1 MRKVIILIT
10 ELLLVT
16 AAIFIADFWQ
26 EHANVIP
33 RSLIGLPQ
41 VDYTNAEFWQIL
53 KIFLS
58 LHLVAILLMQLKAGS
73 WIISNAKRSMNELF
87 LLIATYSI
95 SALTVFLAT
104 TINFDPDLMAGIG
117 ICTVALLLLV
127 HIIAAVTKGTDFASL
142 LAELGKTLFKRLFSI
157 VGVLVLVLALTP
169 AVMAYFFTK
178 DRDFANI
185 VTQIRINISGFF
197 SAELNYSLVSVTG
210 DYRFHQPMLARMTAN
225 DNKTLYVL
233 ERAGRILKMPY
244 PLPASGEPELILNLQ
259 DKVGYVEVENGT
271 LGFTFHPEFGSPDSD
286 NSGFVYLYY
295 TDVRDDTQVNR
306 ISRFNLNAG
315 SAADIIQSETPL
327 LILNREASGFHN
339 GGSVEF
345 GPDGFL
351 YIALGEGIYLEESSQ
366 AKTLRQGIIRIDID
380 MQGGNISHPVTA
392 SPING
397 KADNYYIPN
406 DNPFVGRADIRDEYW
421 AIGLRNP
428 FRISFDQE
436 TGELWA
442 GDVGSTEWEE
452 VNHITKG
459 GNYQYPY
466 AEGFKVNSAK
476 KPELLIGK
484 EAPPVYTYLHTAY
497 DRAVIGG
504 IVYRNGDLPSLTGNY
519 IFADNYSS
527 KLFIMPTNQS
537 RVETV
542 QEIARASQ
550 YAQRGVSSVSQ
561 LPNGDVLITTL
572 GRASAST
579 GEVLKLTDSELVE
592 EKVPSTSTT
601 AEPIVVSAADAEEI
615 FVTNCSR
622 CHGETGQAD
631 GPDSKLLGV
640 EIADFSTAQFQNKR
654 NDDDLLKIISKGGN
668 EAGLSPFMPPWE
680 GILDEQE
687 INALIG
693 HIRDLAAEN
702 KHSHEH

>member
-10 ELLLVT
+10 ELLFVT
-16 AAIFIADFWQ
+16 AALFIADYWQ
-26 EHANVIP
+26 ESANVIP
-33 RSLIGLPQ
+33 RSLIHLPQ
-41 VDYTNAEFWQIL
+41 VDYTPAEFWQIL
-53 KIFLS
+53 KIFLG
-58 LHLVAILLMQLKAGS
+58 LHLIAILLMQLKAGV
-73 WIISNAKRSMNELF
+73 WIMSNAQRSINELF

-104 TINFDPDLMAGIG
+104 TINFDPDFMAGIG
-117 ICTVALLLLV
+117 ICIVMLSLIA
-127 HIIAAVTKGTDFASL
+127 HIGASFVKGTQLLSL
-142 LAELGKTLFKRLFSI
+142 LTKLCTTLFKRLFSV
-157 VGVLVLVLALTP
+157 VGLLVLVLALTP

-185 VTQIRINISGFF
+185 VTQMRINISGFF

-210 DYRFHQPMLARMTAN
+210 DYRFHQPMLARMAPG

-233 ERAGRILKMPY
+233 ERAGRILKLPY
-244 PLPASGEPELILNLQ
+244 PLPTSTQPEEIMNLK

-271 LGFTFHPEFGSPDSD
+271 LGFTFHPEFGTPDSD

-315 SAADIIQSETPL
+315 STTAIIESETPL

-339 GGSVEF
+339 GGSLEF

-351 YIALGEGIYLEESSQ
+351 YIALGEGIHLKERSQ
-366 AKTLRQGIIRIDID
+366 AQTLRQGIIRIDVD
-380 MQGGNISHPVTA
+380 MQGGDISHPVTA
-392 SPING
+392 SPTNG
-397 KADNYYIPN
+397 KAANYYIPN
-406 DNPFVGRADIRDEYW
+406 DNPFTGRADIREEYW

-436 TGELWA
+436 TGNLWA

-452 VNHITKG
+452 VNRITKG

-466 AEGFKVNSAK
+466 AEGFVVNAAK
-476 KPELLIGK
+476 KPATLIGK
-484 EAPPVYTYLHTAY
+484 EVEPVYTYLHTAY

-504 IVYRNGDLPSLTGNY
+504 IVYRNGDLSNLTGNY

-527 KLFIMPTNQS
+527 KLFVMPTNES

-572 GRASAST
+572 GRASAAS
-579 GEVLKLTDSELVE
+579 GEILKLTDSELVK
-592 EKVPSTSTT
+592 EKDISSSNT
-601 AEPIVVSAADAEEI
+601 AEPVTVSAADAEEI

-622 CHGETGQAD
+622 CHGETGQAN

-640 EIADFSTAQFQNKR
+640 DIADFSKSEFQNKR
-654 NDDDLLKIISKGGN
+654 SDDDLLKIISKGGN

-687 INALIG
+687 INALVG
-693 HIRDLAAEN
+693 HIRGLAVQN
-702 KHSHEH
+702 KKAQE

>member
-1 MRKVIILIT
+1 MQKVIILIT

-16 AAIFIADFWQ
+16 TAIFIADYWQ
-26 EHANVIP
+26 ESANVIP
-33 RSLIGLPQ
+33 RALIHLPQ
-41 VDYTNAEFWQIL
+41 VDYTPAEFWQIL
-53 KIFLS
+53 KIFLG
-58 LHLVAILLMQLKAGS
+58 LHLVAFLLMQLKAGIWVLS
-73 WIISNAKRSMNELF
+73 DARRSINEVF

-95 SALTVFLAT
+95 SALTIFLAT

-117 ICTVALLLLV
+117 LCSVGLFLLT
-127 HIIAAVTKGTDFASL
+127 HIVAAVVKGIKLHHLA
-142 LAELGKTLFKRLFSI
+142 AELSIALFKRLFSV
-157 VGVLVLVLALTP
+157 VGIFVLILALTP
-169 AVMAYFFTK
+169 AVMAYAFTSN
-178 DRDFANI
+178 RDFANI
-185 VTQIRINISGFF
+185 ITQMRINISGFF

-210 DYRFHQPMLARMTAN
+210 DYRFHQPMLARMAPG

-233 ERAGRILKMPY
+233 ERAGRILKLPY
-244 PLPASGEPELILNLQ
+244 PLPVSSQPELIMNLQ
-259 DKVGYVEVENGT
+259 DKVGYVEVENGA
-271 LGFTFHPEFGSPDSD
+271 LGFTFHPEFGSPDSG

-315 SAADIIQSETPL
+315 SPADIIRSESPL
-327 LILNREASGFHN
+327 LILHREASGFHN

-351 YIALGEGIYLEESSQ
+351 YIALGEGIHLKESSQ
-366 AKTLRQGIIRIDID
+366 AQTLRQGIIRVDVD
-380 MQGGNISHPVTA
+380 MQGGDISHPVTA

-397 KADNYYIPN
+397 KAANYYIPN
-406 DNPFVGRADIRDEYW
+406 DNPFTGRADIREEYW

-436 TGELWA
+436 TGDLWA
-442 GDVGSTEWEE
+442 GDVGSTQWEE
-452 VNHITKG
+452 VNLIAKG
-459 GNYQYPY
+459 GNHQYPY
-466 AEGFKVNSAK
+466 AEGFQVNYAK
-476 KPELLIGK
+476 KPATLIGK
-484 EAPPVYTYLHTAY
+484 EIEPIYTYLHTAY

-504 IVYRNGDLPSLTGNY
+504 IVYRNGDLSNLIGNY

-527 KLFIMPTNQS
+527 KLFLMPTNQS

-550 YAQRGVSSVSQ
+550 YAQRGISSVSQ
-561 LPNGDVLITTL
+561 LSNGDLLITTL
-572 GRASAST
+572 GRASAAT
-579 GEVLKLTDSELVE
+579 GEVLKLTDSKLVD
-592 EKVPSTSTT
+592 EKDISSNTKV
-601 AEPIVVSAADAEEI
+601 EPLTVSAADAEEI

-622 CHGETGQAD
+622 CHGEAGQAN

-640 EIADFSTAQFQNKR
+640 DIADFSMSEFQNQR
-654 NDDDLLKIISKGGN
+654 SDDDLLKIISKGGN

-693 HIRDLAAEN
+693 HIRGLAIEGGEAQ
-702 KHSHEH
+702 K